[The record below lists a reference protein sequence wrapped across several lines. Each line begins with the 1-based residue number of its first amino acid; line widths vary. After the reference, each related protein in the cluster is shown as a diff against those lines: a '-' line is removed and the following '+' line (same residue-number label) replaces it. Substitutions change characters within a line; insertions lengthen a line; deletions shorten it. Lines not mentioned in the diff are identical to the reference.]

1 VFNHNHSKYSP
12 PPSCTF
18 HILLCKFTTLYTFR
32 HIHNFSTPAPKALI
46 NLRHENRRRAVRWR
60 EGLGYGSFHHVLLEE
75 AARETTELDAEGEGP
90 LAGLPSLLDLLPDFI
105 ALTAAR
111 TVAGAGSPGA
121 HAIKT
126 PIKLPANNG
135 AKPESDDTYR
145 TQNEW
150 TTTRQWLELAAE
162 MMLQACL
169 EQFLELNNHAFSTI
183 LESFAWGSGPWVKHD
198 GDISTTNNRDHRDK
212 THLGVDPQV
221 SDADPNN
228 RATRPEDYEAT
239 SLNSTFNLADEDTGS
254 SDDEISDNENT
265 ARFPDGF
272 HPKPESSP
280 GAKTWRAIRHAY
292 LQEISIP
299 LRSHRKG
306 EMLPFLKALQSRHPR
321 SAFDKHMQ
329 LFLSSLLGSHPPPV
343 LVQLARGDDV
353 VVDGVKLSAEESE
366 GLRSLAGLS

>member
-1 VFNHNHSKYSP
+1 
-12 PPSCTF
+12 
-18 HILLCKFTTLYTFR
+18 LYTFR
-32 HIHNFSTPAPKALI
+32 HIQNFSTPAQKALI

-75 AARETTELDAEGEGP
+75 AARETTELDAEGDGP
-90 LAGLPSLLDLLPDFI
+90 LAGLPSLLDLLLDFI

-111 TVAGAGSPGA
+111 TAGDAVSTGA

-126 PIKLPANNG
+126 PIKIPANNG
-135 AKPESDDTYR
+135 AKPESDDTSR

-150 TTTRQWLELAAE
+150 TPTRQWLELAAE

-183 LESFAWGSGPWVKHD
+183 LESFAWGPGPWFEHN
-198 GDISTTNNRDHRDK
+198 GDNPATENHNYRDNAHA
-212 THLGVDPQV
+212 GIDPQV
-221 SDADPNN
+221 FDAGPNN
-228 RATRPEDYEAT
+228 RAKGHEDHEAT
-239 SLNSTFNLADEDTGS
+239 TLNSTFNLADEDTGS
-254 SDDEISDNENT
+254 SDDEISDKEKKT
-265 ARFPDGF
+265 AGFPNGF
-272 HPKPESSP
+272 HPKPGSWP
-280 GAKTWRAIRHAY
+280 GANAWRAIRHAY
-292 LQEISIP
+292 LEEISIP
-299 LRSHRKG
+299 LRSHRRG

-343 LVQLARGDDV
+343 LVQLARGDDDV
-353 VVDGVKLSAEESE
+353 VVDGVKLSAEESA